1 MKASQDRTLT
11 THVGSLPR
19 PVSVIELLL
28 RKENGEDYDRL
39 AFESTI
45 KTGVADVV
53 QSQKD
58 IGLDL
63 VSDGEIGKIGY
74 STYVKDR
81 LTGFGGEYT
90 PKPNRDLA
98 DHPQFRQRM
107 AKYMG
112 AQPFKRVCCQG
123 PVTLKDAEAVKI
135 DIANFRSALML
146 ASIPEGFLNAASPG
160 VVASFLPNQFYPSHE
175 GYIRAVAEALAP
187 EYEAIAAAGLILQVD
202 CPDLAMSRHTGF
214 QDLSDDAF
222 LQRIELHVEVL
233 NHMLAKIPQAQIR
246 IHICWGNY
254 EGPHD
259 YDIALEKIMPAV
271 KKIRMGAIVFEAAN
285 PRHEHEWTVWR
296 DTKLPDDLIL
306 VPGVLDTSSNYVEHP
321 ELVAQRIERY
331 SSIVGRERVMAG
343 TDCGFGTFAGYA
355 KVDSDIAHKKLH
367 SLVQGAVI
375 ASGRLWR

>member
-1 MKASQDRTLT
+1 MKASQDRILT

-81 LTGFGGEYT
+81 LTGFGGEYA

-135 DIANFRSALML
+135 DIANFRSALKL

-160 VVASFLPNQFYPSHE
+160 VVASFLPNQFYASHE

-233 NHMLAKIPQAQIR
+233 NHVLAKIPQAQIR

-355 KVDSDIAHKKLH
+355 KVDPDIAHKKLH
-367 SLVQGAVI
+367 SLVQGAEI

>member
-1 MKASQDRTLT
+1 M
-11 THVGSLPR
+11 GSLPR

-90 PKPNRDLA
+90 PKPNCDLA

-135 DIANFRSALML
+135 DIANFRSALER
-146 ASIPEGFLNAASPG
+146 ASIPKAS
-160 VVASFLPNQFYPSHE
+160 
-175 GYIRAVAEALAP
+175 
-187 EYEAIAAAGLILQVD
+187 
-202 CPDLAMSRHTGF
+202 
-214 QDLSDDAF
+214 
-222 LQRIELHVEVL
+222 
-233 NHMLAKIPQAQIR
+233 
-246 IHICWGNY
+246 
-254 EGPHD
+254 
-259 YDIALEKIMPAV
+259 
-271 KKIRMGAIVFEAAN
+271 
-285 PRHEHEWTVWR
+285 
-296 DTKLPDDLIL
+296 
-306 VPGVLDTSSNYVEHP
+306 
-321 ELVAQRIERY
+321 
-331 SSIVGRERVMAG
+331 
-343 TDCGFGTFAGYA
+343 
-355 KVDSDIAHKKLH
+355 
-367 SLVQGAVI
+367 
-375 ASGRLWR
+375 